1 MDCPICNGSRWKSV
15 EVDGV
20 ERLTRCDCW
29 RSLVTDRYFAEARIP
44 PKFAKAEL
52 ANYIP
57 DTDTQRDALRRA
69 QKFVEAF
76 PAAQKGIV
84 FYGPPGVGKTHLAAS
99 LLKAVIRDKGARGFF
114 FQTTELLRLVRE
126 TYNRSVDETEMEVLR
141 PVLEADVLVL
151 DDLGVE
157 KTSEWVQ
164 ETLGL
169 VINTRYNARRA
180 TIVTSNLADVV
191 DQNHKDF
198 INSFMLQLGV
208 RTRSRLLEMCE
219 WVSVQGADIRDIERV
234 SQAARTGKMPED
246 PGRITKRGP
255 LPPKSGGMARA
266 RLKES
271 GTQFELNW
279 SGGKAGSK

>member
-1 MDCPICNGSRWKSV
+1 MDCEICHGTRWKSV

-29 RSLVTDRYFAEARIP
+29 RELVVDRFLAQARIP
-44 PKFAKAEL
+44 PKFARAEL
-52 ANYIP
+52 NSFKP
-57 DTDTQRDALRRA
+57 DTDSQRDALRLA
-69 QKFVEAF
+69 KKFVEAF
-76 PAAQKGIV
+76 PAEQKGLV
-84 FYGPPGVGKTHLAAS
+84 FYGPTGVGKTHLAIS

-141 PVLEADVLVL
+141 PVLDADVLVL

-169 VINTRYNARRA
+169 VINTRYNAKRA
-180 TIVTSNLADVV
+180 TIVTSNLRDPI
-191 DQNHKDF
+191 DNTDM
-198 INSFMLQLGV
+198 NSFMVQLGV
-208 RTRSRLLEMCE
+208 RSRSRLLEMCE
-219 WVSVQGADIRDIERV
+219 WVEMQGTDIRDVERV
-234 SQAARTGKMPED
+234 TAAAKAGHLPDVPERLTKKGL
-246 PGRITKRGP
+246 PG
-255 LPPKSGGMARA
+255 KSGGMARA
-266 RLKES
+266 RLKDS

>member
-1 MDCPICNGSRWKSV
+1 MDCPICNGTRWKNV
-15 EVDGV
+15 EVNGV
-20 ERLTRCDCW
+20 ERMTRCDCW
-29 RSLVTDRYFAEARIP
+29 RELVTSRYFAESRIP

-52 ANYIP
+52 SNYVP
-57 DTDTQRDALRRA
+57 DTDSQKDALRLA
-69 QKFVEAF
+69 QKFVDGF
-76 PAAQKGIV
+76 PAPTQKGIV
-84 FYGPPGVGKTHLAAS
+84 FYGLPGVGKTHLAIGI
-99 LLKAVIRDKGARGFF
+99 LKTEIREKGARGFF

-126 TYNRSVDETEMEVLR
+126 TYNRSVDETEMEILR

-180 TIVTSNLADVV
+180 TIVTSNLRDPI
-191 DQNHKDF
+191 DNTDM
-198 INSFMLQLGV
+198 NSFMVQLGV
-208 RTRSRLLEMCE
+208 RSRSRLLEMCE
-219 WVSVQGADIRDIERV
+219 WVDVQGTDNRDVERIT
-234 SQAARTGKMPED
+234 AAAKSGHLPEL
-246 PGRITKRGP
+246 PERITKKGP
-255 LPPKSGGMARA
+255 LPGKSGGMARA
-266 RLKES
+266 RLKDS

>member
-15 EVDGV
+15 EVNGV

-266 RLKES
+266 RLKDS

>member
-15 EVDGV
+15 AVNGV

-29 RSLVTDRYFAEARIP
+29 RNVVKERYLAESRIP
-44 PKFAKAEL
+44 VKFAKAEL
-52 ANYIP
+52 SNYRP
-57 DTDTQRDALRRA
+57 DTDSQRDALRLA
-69 QKFVEAF
+69 KKFVEAF
-76 PAAQKGIV
+76 PAEQKGLV
-84 FYGPPGVGKTHLAAS
+84 FYGPTGVGKTHLAVG
-99 LLKAVIRDKGARGFF
+99 LLRTVIRDKGARGFF

-180 TIVTSNLADVV
+180 TIVTSNLRDPI
-191 DQNHKDF
+191 DNTDM
-198 INSFMLQLGV
+198 NSFMVQLGV
-208 RTRSRLLEMCE
+208 RSRSRLLEMCE
-219 WVSVQGADIRDIERV
+219 WVEVQGTDIRDVERV
-234 SQAARTGKMPED
+234 TAAAKSGHLPE
-246 PGRITKRGP
+246 PPERITKKGP
-255 LPPKSGGMARA
+255 LPGKSGGMARA
-266 RLKES
+266 RLKDS

>member
-1 MDCPICNGSRWKSV
+1 MDCEICHGTRWKSV
-15 EVDGV
+15 VVDGV
-20 ERLTRCDCW
+20 ERMTRCDCW
-29 RSLVTDRYFAEARIP
+29 RELVSAKNLAESRIP
-44 PKFAKAEL
+44 AKFARAEL
-52 ANYIP
+52 NTYKP
-57 DTDTQRDALRRA
+57 DTDSQRDALRLA
-69 QKFVEAF
+69 KKFVESF
-76 PAAQKGIV
+76 PVEQKGLV
-84 FYGPPGVGKTHLAAS
+84 FHGPTGVGKTHLACG
-99 LLKAVIRDKGARGFF
+99 LLKAVIREKGARGYF

-157 KTSEWVQ
+157 KTSEWVH

-180 TIVTSNLADVV
+180 TIVTSNLVDAI

-219 WVSVQGADIRDIERV
+219 WVEVQGADIRDVERV
-234 SQAARTGKMPED
+234 TEAAKTGQMPEPPSRLTKKGL
-246 PGRITKRGP
+246 PG
-255 LPPKSGGMARA
+255 KSSGMARA
-266 RLKES
+266 RLKDS
-271 GTQFELNW
+271 SVQYELNW

>member
-29 RSLVTDRYFAEARIP
+29 RDLVTNRYFSEARVP

-52 ANYIP
+52 SNYIP
-57 DTDTQRDALRRA
+57 DTDSQKDALRQA

-84 FYGPPGVGKTHLAAS
+84 FYGPPGVGKTHLATG
-99 LLKAVIRDKGARGFF
+99 LLKTVIRDKGARGFF

-191 DQNHKDF
+191 DQNHRDF

-219 WVSVQGADIRDIERV
+219 WVPVQGTDIRDIERV
-234 SQAARTGKMPED
+234 SQAAKSGQMPEA
-246 PGRITKRGP
+246 PGRIPKRP
-255 LPPKSGGMARA
+255 LPGKTGGMARA
-266 RLKES
+266 NLKDG
-271 GTQFELNW
+271 GTQFELQW
-279 SGGKAGSK
+279 PGGKAGTP

>member
-1 MDCPICNGSRWKSV
+1 MDDCEICHGSRWKSV
-15 EVDGV
+15 TVNGV

-29 RSLVTDRYFAEARIP
+29 RDRLTAKNLAESRIP

-52 ANYIP
+52 TSYKP
-57 DTDTQRDALRRA
+57 DTDSQRDALRLA
-69 QKFVEAF
+69 KKFVEAF
-76 PAAQKGIV
+76 PGEQKGLV
-84 FYGPPGVGKTHLAAS
+84 FFGPPGVGKTHLAVG
-99 LLKAVIRDKGARGFF
+99 LLKAVIRDKGARGYF

-126 TYNRSVDETEMEVLR
+126 TYNRGVDETEMEILR

-180 TIVTSNLADVV
+180 TIVTSNLRDPI
-191 DQNHKDF
+191 DNTDM
-198 INSFMLQLGV
+198 NSFMVQLGV
-208 RTRSRLLEMCE
+208 RSRSRLLEMCE
-219 WVSVQGADIRDIERV
+219 WVEVQGTDIRDVDRATTAAKTGQMPDVPERL
-234 SQAARTGKMPED
+234 
-246 PGRITKRGP
+246 TKKN
-255 LPPKSGGMARA
+255 LPPKSGNMARA
-266 RLKES
+266 RLKDS
-271 GTQFELNW
+271 GVQYELNW

>member
-29 RSLVTDRYFAEARIP
+29 RELVTTRYFAESRIP

-52 ANYIP
+52 SNYIP
-57 DTDTQRDALRRA
+57 DTDSQKDALRQA

-84 FYGPPGVGKTHLAAS
+84 FYGPPGVGKTHLATG
-99 LLKAVIRDKGARGFF
+99 LLKTVIRDKGGRGFF

-208 RTRSRLLEMCE
+208 RSRSRLLEMCD
-219 WVSVQGADIRDIERV
+219 WVPVQGTDIRDIERV
-234 SQAARTGKMPED
+234 SQAARSGQMPET
-246 PGRITKRGP
+246 PGRIPAKRP
-255 LPPKSGGMARA
+255 LPGKTGGMARA
-266 RLKES
+266 GLKDS
-271 GTQFELNW
+271 GTQFELQW
-279 SGGKAGSK
+279 PGGKAGSK